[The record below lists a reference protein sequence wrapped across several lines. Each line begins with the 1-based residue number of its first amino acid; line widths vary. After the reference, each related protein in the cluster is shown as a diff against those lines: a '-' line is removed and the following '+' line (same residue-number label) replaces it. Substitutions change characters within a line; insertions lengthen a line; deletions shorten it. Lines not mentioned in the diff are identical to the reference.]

1 MERADDLGAYYIDMA
16 RGGEDVRS
24 AFPDDNRQFGAR
36 KIEEANALTSFVR
49 RLPTLPAW
57 IMLGAIREDDVPFD
71 SGEDENTPQDEPS
84 GPFIRVLHHFYDP
97 YHNRPLS
104 ILGKELGATAP
115 AWAIEGSSGGYGTP
129 NGFSAVMAREAMWRA
144 LTLKHRP
151 AAPAADQSLVD
162 VAFSSTPA
170 IPDRESLRLA
180 YWATTF
186 RALGDVVHM
195 LQDMA
200 QPQHTRNDAHA
211 GLGCKDGDCLGGHKS
226 YYEAY
231 VEARVKGARNF
242 RLTERFFWR
251 FRQPDAEET
260 VAQPAL
266 ALRGYPTVR
275 LQSLGEYFSTA
286 TGGGSTLGQGLA
298 NYSNQGFYSAGTV
311 VGTVTAG
318 HFGSPPATFAGLT
331 AKVVPASEVTNAAGD
346 RVNRGEMVLLQS
358 LVRDSLPAGRTEN
371 SISLAAYGAFDQF
384 LKPTLIRHATLNHY
398 NYSEQARLLLP
409 RAVAYSAGLL
419 DYFFRG
425 KLEIALPDEGVYA
438 ARDTLPGS
446 CKDPCGFDSVKL
458 KLTNDTPGEAMGPGV
473 VVAVAKFHRNNCYRA
488 DLSGEPG
495 GPNFTGGGCRNPE
508 EEIVV
513 SNARA
518 IASMATGTA
527 QTIKF
532 DFSQRPLPINATDVT
547 LQVVFR
553 GRLGNEDDAVAVTT
567 RNVAEPSYLA
577 LENATDYR
585 YSTATQT
592 YVPSGAPSVFTS
604 AKVTF
609 GAATAALASLTE
621 LRAPGHAQFAYLG
634 DLATTPVKIELAAPQ
649 ISINGAM
656 TVGMPYFE
664 FYLPPGA
671 GTTYTSNW
679 HVSPVRGVYRR
690 FVYSVSRAADYEV
703 YLCSLDFNP
712 LACSEAT
719 LPPLTNANAVPW
731 TVEFK

>member
-1 MERADDLGAYYIDMA
+1 MH
-16 RGGEDVRS
+16 
-24 AFPDDNRQFGAR
+24 
-36 KIEEANALTSFVR
+36 
-49 RLPTLPAW
+49 
-57 IMLGAIREDDVPFD
+57 
-71 SGEDENTPQDEPS
+71 PS
-84 GPFIRVLHHFYDP
+84 Q
-97 YHNRPLS
+97 
-104 ILGKELGATAP
+104 TA
-115 AWAIEGSSGGYGTP
+115 
-129 NGFSAVMAREAMWRA
+129 
-144 LTLKHRP
+144 
-151 AAPAADQSLVD
+151 
-162 VAFSSTPA
+162 
-170 IPDRESLRLA
+170 
-180 YWATTF
+180 
-186 RALGDVVHM
+186 
-195 LQDMA
+195 
-200 QPQHTRNDAHA
+200 
-211 GLGCKDGDCLGGHKS
+211 
-226 YYEAY
+226 
-231 VEARVKGARNF
+231 
-242 RLTERFFWR
+242 
-251 FRQPDAEET
+251 AE
-260 VAQPAL
+260 
-266 ALRGYPTVR
+266 
-275 LQSLGEYFSTA
+275 
-286 TGGGSTLGQGLA
+286 
-298 NYSNQGFYSAGTV
+298 
-311 VGTVTAG
+311 
-318 HFGSPPATFAGLT
+318 
-331 AKVVPASEVTNAAGD
+331 
-346 RVNRGEMVLLQS
+346 
-358 LVRDSLPAGRTEN
+358 
-371 SISLAAYGAFDQF
+371 ISLAAYGAFDQF